1 MPMNGVMMQ
10 YFEWYLDDDGT
21 LWNKIIEDIPRLKE
35 LGVTALWIPPCY
47 KGQSSNDVG
56 YGAYDLYDLGEFD
69 QKGTVRTKYGTKDE
83 LVSMIKALQENQIQ
97 VYADVVLNH
106 KAGADE
112 KEVFSVVK
120 VNPENRDEVISEPYD
135 IEGWTKFNFPG
146 RGDQYSAFKWYHQHF
161 TAVDFDQRNVE
172 NGIFKIQGQAK
183 DFSDEV
189 MEGEKGNF
197 DYLMHA
203 DVDFNNP
210 DVVEEVKRW
219 GAWFINELGVDGLRF
234 DALKHI
240 DLSFI
245 NDFIDHINH
254 TVDQDTFY
262 VGEYWNGN
270 FEVLDEVLVDS
281 RDDLTLFDVPLH
293 FNFFKAAN
301 EGAAYDMRQ
310 IFDETILKYIPTR
323 SLTFVDNHDSQLGQ
337 SLQSWVADW
346 FKPIAYALILL
357 RAKGYPCIFYG
368 DYFGCKGEHPT
379 PSFAP
384 ILDALLKARKE
395 FAYGEEYLHFD
406 HPNCVAIQ
414 RMGDAEHEGSGLLCI
429 ISNSDAGYKDVS
441 FGQEKQGKV
450 FYDFTG
456 NSNEEITLDENG
468 VGRFHCPGGSLSVW
482 VMRK

>member
-1 MPMNGVMMQ
+1 MNGVMMQ
-10 YFEWYLDDDGT
+10 YFEWYLDNDGT
-21 LWNKIIEDIPRLKE
+21 LWNRIKEEIPKLKE
-35 LGVTALWIPPCY
+35 MGVTAIWIPPCY

-69 QKGTVRTKYGTKDE
+69 QKGTVRTKYGTKEE
-83 LVSMIKALQENQIQ
+83 LLTMIRALQEHQIQ

-120 VNPENRDEVISEPYD
+120 VNPDNRDEVISEPYD

-146 RGDQYSAFKWYHQHF
+146 RGDQYSEFKWYHQHF
-161 TAVDFDQRNVE
+161 TAVDFDQRNGE

-210 DVVEEVKRW
+210 DVIEEVKRW
-219 GAWFINELGVDGLRF
+219 GTWFVNELGVDGLRF

-245 NDFIDHINH
+245 NDFIDHINQ
-254 TVDQDTFY
+254 TAEKDTFY

-270 FEVLDEVLVDS
+270 FGVLDEVLVSS

-293 FNFFKAAN
+293 FNFFKASN
-301 EGAAYDMRQ
+301 EGAAYDMSQ
-310 IFDETILKYIPTR
+310 IFEETILKYIPTR
-323 SLTFVDNHDSQLGQ
+323 ALTFVDNHDSQLGQ
-337 SLQSWVADW
+337 SLQSWVEDW

-357 RAKGYPCIFYG
+357 RSQGYPCVFYG
-368 DYFGCKGEHPT
+368 DYFGCQGEHPT

-384 ILDALLKARKE
+384 ILDSLLKARKE
-395 FAYGEEYLHFD
+395 FAYGEEYLYFD

-429 ISNSDAGYKDVS
+429 MSNGDAGHKDVS

-450 FYDFTG
+450 FYDLTG
-456 NSNEEITLDENG
+456 NSQDEVTLDENG
-468 VGRFHCPGGSLSVW
+468 VGHFHCPSGSLSVW
-482 VMRK
+482 VMK